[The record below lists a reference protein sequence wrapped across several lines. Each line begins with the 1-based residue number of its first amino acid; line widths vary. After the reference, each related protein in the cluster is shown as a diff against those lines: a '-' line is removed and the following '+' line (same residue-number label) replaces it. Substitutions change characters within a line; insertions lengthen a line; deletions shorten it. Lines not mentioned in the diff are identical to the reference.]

1 MSSDRDVR
9 VLKHIERSRSVCE
22 TFTAIGLM
30 QLASRPSSARR
41 DLYSAYQQQ
50 YQYNDQYGAE
60 ASGGGVTPLTA
71 MRPSRESTYQQ
82 QDQYNSQYQPHFSLL
97 FFRYG

>member
-1 MSSDRDVR
+1 
-9 VLKHIERSRSVCE
+9 
-22 TFTAIGLM
+22 M

-71 MRPSRESTYQQ
+71 VRPSRESTYQQ
-82 QDQYNSQYQPHFSLL
+82 QDQYNSQYQPHFPLL
-97 FFRYG
+97 FFRYGWIFTLYSRDAQNYDRNRENQSARFHA